1 MKKAYRNIEDV
12 WKSPWAQL
20 SARSGQEAPVTDRIL
35 RSTRLEDSIY
45 ADLREDDTTIEE
57 VEADA
62 RKKLSTFPALSRDIF
77 QAFYSL
83 MLRRNEE
90 AKLSETA
97 KKLNSRILDRV
108 MEGEDYPTIKNIC
121 EGRELPAYEEYSDL
135 LAAFKAAGE
144 SMVAPEK
151 YSINNITGT
160 LNIMNAAVKH
170 NCKIMIFSSSAATFG
185 EPQYLPMDENHP
197 QKPINYYG
205 FTKLKIEEF
214 MDWYDQ
220 LKGMRFAALRYFN
233 AAGYDPEGEIRGLEQ
248 NPANLLPRVMEVA
261 AGMQDKIKVFGT
273 DYDTRDGTC
282 IRDYV
287 HVTDLAR
294 AHVMALDYITK
305 NDKSLTVNLGT
316 EKGTTVKEIIDAARR
331 ITGKAIPSQDVERRP
346 GDPACLYATSK
357 RAKEL
362 LGWEPK
368 YSDVDTL
375 VKTTWE
381 VYK

>member
-1 MKKAYRNIEDV
+1 MNVLVIGGAGYIGSHVVKEMMNAGHTVTVFDNLSSGLRCNLFPQNEFIYGNILIE
-12 WKSPWAQL
+12 
-20 SARSGQEAPVTDRIL
+20 R
-35 RSTRLEDSIY
+35 
-45 ADLREDDTTIEE
+45 DLDLAFERGF
-57 VEADA
+57 DA
-62 RKKLSTFPALSRDIF
+62 F
-77 QAFYSL
+77 
-83 MLRRNEE
+83 
-90 AKLSETA
+90 
-97 KKLNSRILDRV
+97 V
-108 MEGEDYPTIKNIC
+108 H
-121 EGRELPAYEEYSDL
+121 

-220 LKGMRFAALRYFN
+220 LKGLKFAALRYFN
-233 AAGYDPEGEIRGLEQ
+233 AAGYDPEGKIRGLEQ
-248 NPANLLPRVMEVA
+248 KPENLLPRIMEA
-261 AGMQDKIKVFGT
+261 ALGQRELKVFGT

-294 AHVMALDYITK
+294 AHVMALEYIAKK
-305 NDKSLTVNLGT
+305 NQSLKLNLGT
-316 EKGTTVKEIIDAARR
+316 EKGTTVKELIDAARR
-331 ITGKAIPSQDVERRP
+331 ITGKPIPAQDAPRRP
-346 GDPACLYATSK
+346 GDPASLYATSAK
-357 RAKEL
+357 AKEL